1 MSTVFLMLS
10 TMLLL
15 LRLSLMPHTPEQA
28 APKAPS
34 EDVTYLDLSGPAEP
48 ESNLPEIT
56 KKGPL

>member
-1 MSTVFLMLS
+1 MLS

>member
-1 MSTVFLMLS
+1 MLS

-15 LRLSLMPHTPEQA
+15 IRLSMMPSLPGH
-28 APKAPS
+28 KAPAPS
-34 EDVTYLDLSGPAEP
+34 QDVTYLDLSGPTEP